1 MIETSTLQITPGI
14 LSLVAEIDEFKEARH
29 ALGTLAPERLS
40 ALLAIGIFVV
50 VFLAIHPFQDG
61 NSRLNRVLTT
71 LLLLRAGYL
80 VVPYKRIMW
89 RP

>member
-1 MIETSTLQITPGI
+1 MIETSTLQITPDI
-14 LSLVAEIDEFKEARH
+14 LSLVAEIDEFKGAWH

-80 VVPYKRIMW
+80 FVPYKRIM
-89 RP
+89 